1 MSNLIER
8 LYEPCKRWK
17 RCKDTRYEA
26 ADEIERLKAEL
37 FTMRNVFHQQDAEIE
52 RLQKRVSDA
61 DECIEE
67 QEEMLEHLTEEVRRL
82 QRAYR
87 PADMIEYQ
95 ELRAVLD
102 RVANATVL
110 RARGIAREALSY
122 EHS

>member
-26 ADEIERLKAEL
+26 ADEIERLQKRVSDADECIEEQEEEIERLKAEL

-52 RLQKRVSDA
+52 
-61 DECIEE
+61 
-67 QEEMLEHLTEEVRRL
+67 RL

-110 RARGIAREALSY
+110 RAREIAREALSY

>member
-1 MSNLIER
+1 
-8 LYEPCKRWK
+8 
-17 RCKDTRYEA
+17 
-26 ADEIERLKAEL
+26 
-37 FTMRNVFHQQDAEIE
+37 MRNVFHQQDAEIE

-82 QRAYR
+82 QKAYR